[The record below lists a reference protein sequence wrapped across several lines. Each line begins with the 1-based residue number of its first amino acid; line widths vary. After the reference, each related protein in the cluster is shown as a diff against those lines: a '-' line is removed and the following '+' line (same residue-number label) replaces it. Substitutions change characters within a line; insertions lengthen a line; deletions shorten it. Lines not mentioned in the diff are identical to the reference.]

1 MFGVVIFFYLKLD
14 PLENEDYFS
23 DVARVGFVSSLLNV
37 KTSRSFVDCTLS
49 RTTSLQ
55 FFLIHN
61 GTVYCAVCSRVL
73 CWEGSPVVRNFLLSL
88 QGARVWSLVRELRSH
103 KPHSRAGGE
112 KKAVHTWCHW
122 IFAWPSWVTCYHH
135 FLNGKAEAL
144 RNLSWYKPSKLVIKL
159 GLWTGA
165 ISILPMP

>member
-23 DVARVGFVSSLLNV
+23 DVAWVGLVSSLLNV

-73 CWEGSPVVRNFLLSL
+73 C
-88 QGARVWSLVRELRSH
+88 
-103 KPHSRAGGE
+103 
-112 KKAVHTWCHW
+112 
-122 IFAWPSWVTCYHH
+122 
-135 FLNGKAEAL
+135 
-144 RNLSWYKPSKLVIKL
+144 
-159 GLWTGA
+159 
-165 ISILPMP
+165 